1 MENFKLD
8 IKKRDFVPAELNI
21 TWDEL
26 YPLFK
31 DLLDRAID
39 SSADLE
45 KWMLNRSE
53 LEAVIEEDAAWRY
66 IRMTC
71 NTTDEKLLNDFQ
83 YFATEIEPKIA
94 PINNELNS
102 KLIGSPFVKELDQE
116 KYFIY
121 LRSVRKALE
130 LFKEENIPLLTEIQL
145 EQQKYQSI
153 TGSMSVILDDK
164 EYTLEQAAVFLKN
177 PDRSIRERAWNA
189 ITDRRLQDKEQLD
202 VLFNKLRKLRQ
213 KVAENAGFKNFRDY
227 MFEAMGRFDYS
238 PEDCFQF
245 HDAIEKTIVPL
256 LKEQSEKRRIALG
269 VDSLKPWDTEVDA
282 SGKEPLKPFEG
293 GEDLIQKTQSCFYQL
308 NDYIGERIR
317 IMNANKL
324 FDLESRKGK
333 APGGYNYPLSE
344 SGAPFIFMNS
354 ANTFRDLTTMIH
366 EGGHAVH
373 TFISADL
380 ELNDFKHLPSE
391 VAELA
396 SMSMELISMSHWDV
410 FFENEEDLK
419 RAKREQLNDVLK
431 TLPWVATVD
440 QFQHWIYTNPD
451 HSTEERDKEWEKIFK
466 RFGHNSADWQDHQAA
481 LENLW
486 QKQLHI
492 FEVPFYYIEY
502 GMAQLGAI
510 AVWKNYIENP
520 KKGLHD
526 YLEAL
531 KLGYTK
537 TIPEIY
543 NTAGITFNFSE
554 TYVNELVGFVKQELD
569 KLDVRY

>member
-537 TIPEIY
+537 TIPELY

>member
-1 MENFKLD
+1 MENLKLAT
-8 IKKRDFVPAELNI
+8 KKRDFVPTELNI
-21 TWDEL
+21 TWEEL
-26 YPLFK
+26 HPLFK
-31 DLLDRAID
+31 DLLDRSID
-39 SSADLE
+39 SSAELE
-45 KWMLNRSE
+45 KWMLDRSE

-71 NTTDEKLLNDFQ
+71 NTADENLLNDFQ

-102 KLIGSPFVKELDQE
+102 KLINSPYINELDQE

-130 LFKEENIPLLTEIQL
+130 LFREENIPLLTEIQL

-177 PDRSIRERAWNA
+177 PDRSIREKAWNA
-189 ITDRRLQDKEQLD
+189 ITGRRLEDKEQLD
-202 VLFNKLRKLRQ
+202 ELFNKLRGLRQ
-213 KVAENAGFKNFRDY
+213 KVAENAGFQNFRDY

-245 HDAIEKTIVPL
+245 HDAIEKNIVPL
-256 LKEQSEKRRIALG
+256 LKEQAERRKKALG
-269 VDSLKPWDTEVDA
+269 LDSLKPWDTDVDA

-293 GEDLIQKTQSCFYQL
+293 GDDLIQKTQSCFYRL

-317 IMNANKL
+317 IMNANNL

-380 ELNDFKHLPSE
+380 ALNDFKHLPSE

-410 FFENEEDLK
+410 FFENEEDLR
-419 RAKREQLNDVLK
+419 RAKRDQLNDVLK

-451 HSTEERDKEWEKIFK
+451 HTTAEREQEWERIFK
-466 RFGHNSADWQDHQAA
+466 RFGANSVDWQDHQTA

-520 KKGLHD
+520 EKGLSD

-543 NTAGITFNFSE
+543 KTAGVTFNFSE
-554 TYVNELVGFVKQELD
+554 NYVNELVSFVKRELD
-569 KLDVRY
+569 KLDDRQ